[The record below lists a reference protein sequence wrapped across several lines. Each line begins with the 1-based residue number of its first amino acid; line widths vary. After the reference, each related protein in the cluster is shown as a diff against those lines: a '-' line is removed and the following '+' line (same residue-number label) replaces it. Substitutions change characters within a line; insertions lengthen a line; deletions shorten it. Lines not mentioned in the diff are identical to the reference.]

1 MIKISQILICKFLL
15 LLVFVIMFAS
25 IPFELFFFSS
35 LCSYFILNGWVE
47 RYRFPDVKFMHM
59 CGIALTSHI
68 SQTVRKSIVRCVYN
82 CSIVLF
88 ILRLF
93 LIHILFYLLLAL
105 LLLYCRFHI
114 NSMNFFPRSFV
125 AYTHTHT
132 LRSISLSLP
141 ASSFYLDSRTHLW
154 SCMLFLFGSVSIRF
168 DNVFYIIPIS
178 PNNLASCVAFCA
190 KDEWMVQYRC

>member
-1 MIKISQILICKFLL
+1 
-15 LLVFVIMFAS
+15 
-25 IPFELFFFSS
+25 
-35 LCSYFILNGWVE
+35 
-47 RYRFPDVKFMHM
+47 M

-125 AYTHTHT
+125 AYTHTHSA
-132 LRSISLSLP
+132 LSLSPSPHPLSISTLALICDRACYFCSVRFQYDSITYFILFLYHRTIWHHVLRFVQKTNEWSNIDVRGVANKTIVLRP
-141 ASSFYLDSRTHLW
+141 IKCYFIYIFSICHRSSYSFY
-154 SCMLFLFGSVSIRF
+154 G
-168 DNVFYIIPIS
+168 
-178 PNNLASCVAFCA
+178 
-190 KDEWMVQYRC
+190 